1 MRHDVSTIPMFP
13 ELRQPGPGVNCKVG
27 AEVIILGMSRSEM
40 TGVGAIYAS
49 NAVEST
55 AVAMLAGI

>member
-1 MRHDVSTIPMFP
+1 M
-13 ELRQPGPGVNCKVG
+13 NCKVG